1 MAVIMMVMV
10 QWCGGVND
18 KCSIGGD
25 GGRGD
30 YRFQYR
36 SVTE

>member
-25 GGRGD
+25 GGGNKK
-30 YRFQYR
+30 YHC
-36 SVTE
+36 